1 MNYLRNHEDPNMIK
15 NKLYEKRKKE
25 GQVRRRTKEIDKGK
39 ERKIKRERKVERT
52 DGS

>member
-25 GQVRRRTKEIDKGK
+25 GQVKRRKEKGEK
-39 ERKIKRERKVERT
+39 EREKER
-52 DGS
+52 